1 MAARALKLTAFA
13 VRLQIDGLIVNCSAF
28 NPTPSLSAAVVNHF
42 KMRQDVRTYNLSGM
56 GCAASVI
63 GIDLAMELLAVSP
76 FPAHACA
83 CSAFL
88 PFHCCQAKA
97 DVSQTMI

>member
-1 MAARALKLTAFA
+1 MALCVKLTALA
-13 VRLQIDGLIVNCSAF
+13 ARLQIDGLIVNCSAF

-76 FPAHACA
+76 SPAHACA
-83 CSAFL
+83 CSAF
-88 PFHCCQAKA
+88 PPSHWCQAKA

>member
-1 MAARALKLTAFA
+1 MASCVELTALAARLQNDAL
-13 VRLQIDGLIVNCSAF
+13 IDNSTAF

-63 GIDLAMELLAVSP
+63 GIDLAMELLAVSALP
-76 FPAHACA
+76 CTHLRLRCSPALQLVPGQ
-83 CSAFL
+83 S
-88 PFHCCQAKA
+88 
-97 DVSQTMI
+97 

>member
-1 MAARALKLTAFA
+1 MASCVKLTALA
-13 VRLQIDGLIVNCSAF
+13 ARLQIDGLIVNCSAF

-76 FPAHACA
+76 SPAH
-83 CSAFL
+83 
-88 PFHCCQAKA
+88 
-97 DVSQTMI
+97 VSPVGI